1 MQIGAPLD
9 IAALNIARAAQKLP
23 LLAAADAMRYAA
35 KVGEAV
41 REPLESRYRARYV
54 TEVWSVSLPHR
65 EPPTPNP

>member
-1 MQIGAPLD
+1 VQIGAPLD

-41 REPLESRYRARYV
+41 REPLESR
-54 TEVWSVSLPHR
+54 
-65 EPPTPNP
+65 